1 MKIHCFRMELGQ
13 IETHLL
19 AHLCVREVLV
29 QIHEVGSDTRLLT
42 YAVTNTDTL
51 LTQNL
56 RSYQSTL
63 LPDYTVP
70 AVYVRLPSL
79 PLILNRKLGRRSPPA
94 PDDEAS
100 VCQHYGAP
108 QNEIVKNLAGIWC
121 ELLDVEHISRHYLL
135 FALGGHS
142 LSVVLLMA

>member
-1 MKIHCFRMELGQ
+1 MELVE

-19 AHLCVREVLV
+19 AHLHVSEAVV
-29 QIHEVGSDTRLLT
+29 QIHGVGSDTRLLT
-42 YAVTNTDTL
+42 YAVTNADTL

-79 PLILNRKLGRRSPPA
+79 PLILNGKLDRRSLPA
-94 PDDEAS
+94 PDDDFL
-100 VCQHYGAP
+100 VRQHYGAP
-108 QNEIVKNLAGIWC
+108 QNEIVKNLADIWC